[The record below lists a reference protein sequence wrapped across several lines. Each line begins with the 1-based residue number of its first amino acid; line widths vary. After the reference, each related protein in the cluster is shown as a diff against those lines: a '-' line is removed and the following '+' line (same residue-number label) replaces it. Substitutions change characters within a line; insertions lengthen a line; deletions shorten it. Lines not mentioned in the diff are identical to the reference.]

1 MGAVGTPATLSEV
14 KVKGYQQLFR
24 KQQRE
29 SDAFHEGYGRRRQGR
44 AGGQVLHL

>member
-14 KVKGYQQLFR
+14 KVEGYKHLCR
-24 KQQRE
+24 KPKRE